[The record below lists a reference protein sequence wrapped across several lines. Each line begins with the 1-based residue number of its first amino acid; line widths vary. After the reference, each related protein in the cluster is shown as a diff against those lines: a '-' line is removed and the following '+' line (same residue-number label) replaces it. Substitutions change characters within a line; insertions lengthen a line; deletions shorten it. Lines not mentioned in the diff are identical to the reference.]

1 MDDDL
6 NNVWKALSDPTRRA
20 VLDLLR
26 LGPRTTGDL
35 AGAFPGLTRYAV
47 MKHLGVLESAGLLLV
62 RREGRKRWNH
72 LNAVPLRRVYERW
85 VSRYE
90 DAWAGSLVRLKHAA
104 ERGERF
110 EEREVAESDG
120 TQDGTRAGRVVV
132 IEQEVEIAAST
143 ATVFEAITKHIGRW
157 FWSGK
162 KGELTPV
169 AIEERAGGRFYREA
183 PDGTCDLYGIVTAIR
198 PGKLIRIEGSIGGKY
213 ATMSI
218 FEFKIEADGEG
229 SVVKLTH
236 RMAGEVMDAD
246 VADYTEGWKDE
257 LGSLKRFAETGRGRL
272 DD

>member
-20 VLDLLR
+20 ILDLLR
-26 LGPRTTGDL
+26 LSPRTTGDL

-110 EEREVAESDG
+110 KEQQVATTDS
-120 TQDGTRAGRVVV
+120 TQTSKVVV
-132 IEQEVEIAAST
+132 IEQQVEIAANT
-143 ATVFEAITKHIGRW
+143 ATVYEAITKHIGRW
-157 FWSGK
+157 FWSGE
-162 KGELTPV
+162 KGEMSPV
-169 AIEERAGGRFYREA
+169 AIEERAGGRFYRES
-183 PDGTCDLYGIVTAIR
+183 PDGSCDLYGIVTAIR

-218 FEFKIEADGEG
+218 FEFKIEAD
-229 SVVKLTH
+229 SDSSIVKLTH
-236 RMAGEVMDAD
+236 RMAGEVVDAD

-257 LGSLKRFAETGRGRL
+257 LGSLKRFAETGKGRL

>member
-6 NNVWKALSDPTRRA
+6 DNVWKALSDPTRRA

-85 VSRYE
+85 VSQYE

-104 ERGERF
+104 ELGERIK
-110 EEREVAESDG
+110 EQEMPTTDS
-120 TQDGTRAGRVVV
+120 TQASKVVV
-132 IEQEVEIAAST
+132 IEQQVEIAAST
-143 ATVFEAITKHIGRW
+143 ATVYEAITKHIGRW
-157 FWSGK
+157 FWSGE
-162 KGELTPV
+162 KGEMTPV
-169 AIEERAGGRFYREA
+169 AIEERAGGRFYRET
-183 PDGTCDLYGIVTAIR
+183 PEGSCDLYGIVTAIR

-213 ATMSI
+213 ATMSV
-218 FEFKIEADGEG
+218 FDFKVEADGEG

-246 VADYTEGWKDE
+246 VADYDKGWKDE
-257 LGSLKRFAETGRGRL
+257 LGALKRFAETGKGRL